1 MPSSNISVSSKPTS
15 VHIIEISTNTY
26 CHFLHANMGD
36 NNSWKYVTYGSQP
49 SWKASSPSSLDGNT
63 WAGNTWGS
71 PAAAQWPPA
80 PAPSSSWTSAPW
92 TPEQWHSSSA
102 CSPSSGYSSSP
113 PHTEDQKRR
122 EKSNEAVK
130 RSREKTKQLEALRKA
145 ELADLKRDNEAKLQS
160 MKAHK
165 ENAEFLKRIVD
176 TFEVAGKGTVSEVGG
191 RSPWG
196 PLKAKLNEVEECW
209 KCRLC

>member
-1 MPSSNISVSSKPTS
+1 
-15 VHIIEISTNTY
+15 
-26 CHFLHANMGD
+26 MGD

-71 PAAAQWPPA
+71 PAAAPWPPA

-113 PHTEDQKRR
+113 PAPHTEDQKKKV
-122 EKSNEAVK
+122 KSREAVRK
-130 RSREKTKQLEALRKA
+130 SRVKSKIQEEEKHAKI
-145 ELADLKRDNEAKLQS
+145 ADLRRDNRALEQS
-160 MKAHK
+160 IRAHK
-165 ENAEFLKRIVD
+165 EKADFLKTIVEK
-176 TFEVAGKGTVSEVGG
+176 FEVAGQGTVSEVGG

>member
-1 MPSSNISVSSKPTS
+1 M
-15 VHIIEISTNTY
+15 
-26 CHFLHANMGD
+26 
-36 NNSWKYVTYGSQP
+36 
-49 SWKASSPSSLDGNT
+49 
-63 WAGNTWGS
+63 
-71 PAAAQWPPA
+71 
-80 PAPSSSWTSAPW
+80 
-92 TPEQWHSSSA
+92 
-102 CSPSSGYSSSP
+102 
-113 PHTEDQKRR
+113 
-122 EKSNEAVK
+122 K

-196 PLKAKLNEVEECW
+196 PLEAKLNKVEEYW
-209 KCRLC
+209 KKIES